1 MFDWLHCV
9 ENMMQQFFEW
19 LHSLFTW
26 QLWPFSAERI
36 FWCLF
41 HCYSFMLV
49 FICELIWFPFPPF
62 RATCQR
68 LLLWNVLACNSKQ
81 ESTWTIIIIIIFTP
95 HMSKRHLYPIHL
107 MFLFG
112 SLAWRTRQWWLDLQA
127 LRMNDF
133 SATWCEL
140 WRIYYPLRYHY
151 SYSGQSNWAY
161 WETFSGLLKFS

>member
-1 MFDWLHCV
+1 MFDWLRCV

-95 HMSKRHLYPIHL
+95 HMSKWHRLHDGHVSDDWIFKRWEWMIFQPHDASCEESIIRSGTTTATV
-107 MFLFG
+107 G
-112 SLAWRTRQWWLDLQA
+112 SLTEPIEKLSQV
-127 LRMNDF
+127 
-133 SATWCEL
+133 
-140 WRIYYPLRYHY
+140 Y
-151 SYSGQSNWAY
+151 
-161 WETFSGLLKFS
+161 